1 MIVMK
6 RILIVESDFSLSEK
20 LYRAFS
26 SIETEVTNCSSMES
40 ATALLEDQIYN
51 IAVID
56 TELSDG
62 DGYDLIYEIEL
73 GIYNSKDVQVIVIL
87 PNDREPDMVEL
98 MERGI
103 TDYITK
109 PFATAVLKA
118 KILTILTR
126 QKKRH
131 ALISGIRSDSKSMDN
146 IINITDR
153 SKTVIGN
160 YVFDF
165 EQGEFSVGGRKVI
178 LDEVQQL
185 LLKTLINNK
194 GVVLRKRA
202 LVDKLRSQSRVDF
215 IDESVLSDMIEELT
229 KRLCADNYIKT
240 VYGIGYM
247 WIRYDENMAIF

>member
-1 MIVMK
+1 MK
-6 RILIVESDFSLSEK
+6 RILIVESDFSLSER

-26 SIETEVTNCSSMES
+26 SIETEVTSCSNIES
-40 ATALLEDQIYN
+40 ATSLLEDQIYN

-56 TELSDG
+56 TDLVDG
-62 DGYDLIYEIEL
+62 NGYDLIYEIEL
-73 GIYNSKDVQVIVIL
+73 GIYNSKDVQVIAIL
-87 PNDREPDMVEL
+87 PNDRKPDVVEL
-98 MERGI
+98 VERGI

-131 ALISGIRSDSKSMDN
+131 ALISGIRSDPRSMDN
-146 IINITDR
+146 IINVADKQ
-153 SKTVIGN
+153 KTVIGN

-165 EQGEFSVGGRKVI
+165 ELGEFSVGGRKVI
-178 LDEVQQL
+178 LDELQQA
-185 LLKTLINNK
+185 LLKTLISNK

-202 LVDKLRSQSRVDF
+202 LVDRLRSVSLIGY
-215 IDESVLSDMIEELT
+215 IDESVLSEMIDELT
-229 KRLCADNYIKT
+229 DRLCAGNYIKT

-247 WIRYDENMAIF
+247 WIKYDENTAVF